1 MIGVAVTKSISNEYP
16 TVFASKL
23 LSQVSVYGPSSMGCR
38 SDPPGCDYGKPTTQA
53 VLGVVHVN

>member
-1 MIGVAVTKSISNEYP
+1 MTNSISNEYP

-23 LSQVSVYGPSSMGCR
+23 LSVYGPSSIGCR

>member
-1 MIGVAVTKSISNEYP
+1 MIVVAVTNSISNEYP

-23 LSQVSVYGPSSMGCR
+23 LSVYGPSSIGCR